1 MLSDRWLWS
10 TFTSATDATKC
21 RDENTHHTHTSA
33 DGHRLAPTDLRR
45 CKLSV
50 LVRHGDWYVENA
62 RISWVCFSWY
72 LSPGRS
78 RWIDCGTE
86 TERQQ
91 ERAFPCGPRLRT
103 AGKRFATLKT
113 VGVNPPRRTVGDMTM
128 ASERTLGG
136 ADHSSRST
144 GSGKNTL
151 PRRHWPSLPWWGRET
166 SPCHKRSCKDLRSPL
181 RSARTKR

>member
-1 MLSDRWLWS
+1 MAAASLQL
-10 TFTSATDATKC
+10 
-21 RDENTHHTHTSA
+21 TSA
-33 DGHRLAPTDLRR
+33 DLNYPFSFGT
-45 CKLSV
+45 
-50 LVRHGDWYVENA
+50 GDWYVENA

>member
-1 MLSDRWLWS
+1 MTPGTWALRERLERCWWESG
-10 TFTSATDATKC
+10 SAMPVAMFVD
-21 RDENTHHTHTSA
+21 H
-33 DGHRLAPTDLRR
+33 DGTAH
-45 CKLSV
+45 C
-50 LVRHGDWYVENA
+50 
-62 RISWVCFSWY
+62 SWY
-72 LSPGRS
+72 LSPWRS

-103 AGKRFATLKT
+103 VGKRFAKLKT